1 MKNFCF
7 WFSFLFMCGI
17 SLNSFAQKT
26 NGTIRGVVT
35 SNKNIQELVSI
46 SLLSATDTAVLKLV
60 VTDKTGQFE
69 LKDIQFGK
77 YRVTVTAVGFEKT
90 TTPAFEISTT
100 QPNYLI
106 ENIELKAAPKSL
118 QNVLVSSKKQMIEQT
133 LDKTIINVDASP
145 TNAGLTALE
154 VLEKSPGISVD
165 KDGNI
170 SLKGKQG
177 VMVMMDGKP
186 TYLSAADLTNL
197 LKNMPASQLEQIE
210 IMSNPPAKYD
220 AAGNSG
226 IINIKT
232 KRSKTQ
238 GFNGSLNLG
247 AGHGFNPKTNNSLA
261 LNYRT
266 GKFNFFT
273 NYSHNWNKG
282 RQHLDLKRVFPDTL
296 FDQISR
302 MEPNYQN
309 HNYKIGADFFAS
321 KKTTLGVVL
330 TGFENP
336 GSMTNNNTTYKR
348 DKSGNLLSRTE
359 TISKNTDHWTNKSL
373 NLNMRHVID
382 STGKEISADVDYL
395 RYTSNNQQNFSS
407 YFFDKTGS
415 KSQTDEFLSG
425 KLPSDIKIYSAK
437 VDYSHPLKGK
447 AKFEAGVKSSYVETD
462 NDAQYATLVNDSWS
476 IDRGRSN
483 HFKYKENINAAYVNT
498 SKEFNKKWS
507 GQLGLRLENTNAKGN
522 QVTTGEVFN
531 RNYTQLFPTAYLGYK
546 QNDKNQFA
554 LSYGRRIGRP
564 NYQDMNPFY
573 YFLDKY
579 TYQVGNPY
587 LRPQFSHNIEL
598 SHSWNSILNSSIGYS
613 KTNDIMQEVL
623 EQIDS
628 ISTSFV
634 KRSNLAKQNS
644 LSLSVSANI
653 PVTKWWR
660 ANIYTNVFRNQFKG
674 VVNNGPIDV
683 SGTTGMANFSNSF
696 TFKRGWG
703 AEISGFYR
711 TKAIEGTLVANDMG
725 GVNIAFS
732 KQVLKKKGNLRL
744 NITDILYTQQ
754 FSGYSKYQNIDVT
767 IKNSRDSR
775 VANLS
780 FTYRFGKQQNTPQ
793 RKKGGAGDEQERVK
807 VGGN

>member
-1 MKNFCF
+1 MKKFCSYLLLLVLC
-7 WFSFLFMCGI
+7 FSSF
-17 SLNSFAQKT
+17 NSFAQKAEGNISGLVIS
-26 NGTIRGVVT
+26 NGEPKELASVSLIGV
-35 SNKNIQELVSI
+35 S
-46 SLLSATDTAVLKLV
+46 DTAVLKMG
-60 VTDKTGQFE
+60 VTDKSGQFQ
-69 LKDIQFGK
+69 IISVPFGT
-77 YRVTVTAVGFEKT
+77 YRIVISAVGFQNTISRSFELSATQANYTIEKVDLKP
-90 TTPAFEISTT
+90 TP
-100 QPNYLI
+100 
-106 ENIELKAAPKSL
+106 KAL
-118 QNVLVSSKKQMIEQT
+118 QNVTVSTKKQMIEQT

-170 SLKGKQG
+170 SLKGKAG

-186 TYLSAADLTNL
+186 TYLSATDLTNL

-210 IMSNPPAKYD
+210 IMTNPPAKYD

-226 IINIKT
+226 IINIRT

-238 GFNGSLNLG
+238 GFNGSINLG
-247 AGHGFNPKTNNSLA
+247 AGAGFYPKTNNSVA

-266 GKFNFFT
+266 GKFNIFT
-273 NYSHNWNKG
+273 NYSHSWNKG
-282 RQHLDLKRVFPDTL
+282 YQTLDLKRVFPDTL
-296 FDQISR
+296 FDQVSK
-302 MEPNYQN
+302 MNSDFQN

-321 KKTTLGVVL
+321 KKTTFGVVF

-336 GSMTNNNTTYKR
+336 GSMTNNNTTLKK
-348 DKSGNLLSRTE
+348 DKSGNILSRTE
-359 TISKNTDHWTNKSL
+359 TLSKTNESWSNKAL
-373 NLNMRHVID
+373 NFNMRHVFD
-382 STGKEISADVDYL
+382 STGKEITADVDYL
-395 RYTSNNQQNFSS
+395 GYTSKNHQNFSS
-407 YFFDKTGS
+407 YFFDKTGG
-415 KSQTDEFLSG
+415 KSQVDEFLSG

-437 VDYSHPLKGK
+437 VDYFQSLKGK
-447 AKFEAGVKSSYVETD
+447 AKLEAGVKSSYVETD
-462 NDAQYATLVNDSWS
+462 NNAQYATLVNDSWET
-476 IDRGRSN
+476 DMGRSN
-483 HFKYKENINAAYVNT
+483 HFLYKENINAAYVNT

-507 GQLGLRLENTNAKGN
+507 GQLGLRIENTNAKGN
-522 QVTTGEVFN
+522 QVTTGEIFN
-531 RNYTQLFPTAYLGYK
+531 RNYTQLFPTAYVGYK
-546 QNDKNQFA
+546 HNDKNQFS
-554 LSYGRRIGRP
+554 LSYGRRIERP
-564 NYQDMNPFY
+564 DYQDMNPFF

-579 TYQVGNPY
+579 TYQIGNPY
-587 LRPQFSHNIEL
+587 LRPQFSHNIEF
-598 SHSWNSILNSSIGYS
+598 SHSWNSVLNSSISYS
-613 KTNDIMQEVL
+613 KTNDIMQQVL

-634 KRSNLAKQNS
+634 KRSNIASQKN

-660 ANIYTNVFRNQFKG
+660 ANIYTNVFRNHFKG

-696 TFKRGWG
+696 TFKKGWG
-703 AEISGFYR
+703 AEVSGFYR
-711 TKAIEGTLVANDMG
+711 TKSIEGTLVANDMG
-725 GVNIAFS
+725 GVNVGFS
-732 KQVLKKKGNLRL
+732 KQILKMKGSLRL
-744 NITDILYTQQ
+744 NIRDIFYTQQ

-767 IKNSRDSR
+767 IKNTRDSR

>member
-1 MKNFCF
+1 MKKFCVHLLLVVLCF
-7 WFSFLFMCGI
+7 A
-17 SLNSFAQKT
+17 SLNSFAQKGEG
-26 NGTIRGVVT
+26 NISGLIT
-35 SNKNIQELVSI
+35 SNGEPKELASI
-46 SLLSATDTAVLKLV
+46 SLIGVSDTSVLKMG
-60 VTDKTGQFE
+60 VTDKSGQFE
-69 LKDIQFGK
+69 LRSIPFGT
-77 YRVTVTAVGFEKT
+77 YRIVISAVGFEKT
-90 TTPAFEISTT
+90 ITRAFDLTAT
-100 QPNYLI
+100 QPKYTI
-106 ENIELKAAPKSL
+106 EKLDLKLAPKTL
-118 QNVLVSSKKQMIEQT
+118 QNVTVSSKKQMIEQT
-133 LDKTIINVDASP
+133 LDKTIINIDASP

-170 SLKGKQG
+170 SLKGKAG

-186 TYLSAADLTNL
+186 TYLSAGDLTNL

-210 IMSNPPAKYD
+210 IMTNPPAKYD

-226 IINIKT
+226 IINIRT

-238 GFNGSLNLG
+238 GFNGSINLG
-247 AGHGFNPKTNNSLA
+247 AGAGFYPKTNNSLA

-266 GKFNFFT
+266 GKFNIFT
-273 NYSHNWNKG
+273 NYSHSWNKG
-282 RQHLDLKRVFPDTL
+282 YQNLNLKRVFPDTL
-296 FDQISR
+296 FDQVSK
-302 MEPNYQN
+302 MNSDFQN

-321 KKTTLGVVL
+321 KKTTFGVVY
-330 TGFENP
+330 TGFNNP
-336 GSMTNNNTTYKR
+336 GSMTNNNTTLKK
-348 DKSGNLLSRTE
+348 DKSSNILSRTE
-359 TISKNTDHWTNKSL
+359 TLSKTNESWSNKAL
-373 NLNMRHVID
+373 NLNMRHVFD
-382 STGKEISADVDYL
+382 STGKEITADVDYL
-395 RYTSNNQQNFSS
+395 GYTSKNQQNFST
-407 YFFDKTGS
+407 YFFDKSGG
-415 KSQTDEFLSG
+415 KSQVDEFLSG

-437 VDYSHPLKGK
+437 VDYSQSLKGK
-447 AKFEAGVKSSYVETD
+447 AKLEAGIKSSYVETD
-462 NDAQYATLVNDSWS
+462 NNAQYATLVNDSWET
-476 IDRGRSN
+476 DMGRSN
-483 HFKYKENINAAYVNT
+483 HFVYKENINAAYVNT

-522 QVTTGEVFN
+522 QVTTGEIFN
-531 RNYTQLFPTAYLGYK
+531 RNYTQLFPTAYVGYK
-546 QNDKNQFA
+546 HNDKNQFS
-554 LSYGRRIGRP
+554 LSYGRRIERP
-564 NYQDMNPFY
+564 DYQDMNPFF

-598 SHSWNSILNSSIGYS
+598 SHSWNSILNSSISYS
-613 KTNDIMQEVL
+613 KTNDIMQQVL

-634 KRSNLAKQNS
+634 KRSNIASQKN

-660 ANIYTNVFRNQFKG
+660 ANIYTNVFRNHFKG

-683 SGTTGMANFSNSF
+683 SGTTGMANLSNSF
-696 TFKRGWG
+696 TFKNGWG
-703 AEISGFYR
+703 AELSGFYR
-711 TKAIEGTLVANDMG
+711 TRSIEGTLVANDMG
-725 GVNIAFS
+725 AVNVGFS
-732 KQVLKKKGNLRL
+732 KQILKKKGSLRL
-744 NITDILYTQQ
+744 NIRDVFYTQQ

-767 IKNSRDSR
+767 IKNTRDSR